1 MRMWLKHKQSSDP
14 SPGHGDRFADAIG
27 LMSKL
32 ENVHRRATDKD
43 VELLSL
49 CQQLS
54 RTMQAGRLT
63 CCKSGKDRT
72 SMSVTLETTALL
84 SRDAESAG
92 VNPVKV
98 LSVLRSC
105 GVRRQNLI
113 KNIGKPYYAFNQ
125 IQWMNLPKMY
135 RPPAG
140 CYGSGQS

>member
-1 MRMWLKHKQSSDP
+1 MWLKHKQSSDP
-14 SPGHGDRFADAIG
+14 STGHGDRFADAIG

>member
-1 MRMWLKHKQSSDP
+1 MWLTQKRRSDP
-14 SPGHGDRFADAIG
+14 SPGHANRFADAIG

-72 SMSVTLETTALL
+72 SMSVTLENTALL
-84 SRDAESAG
+84 GKDAELAG
-92 VNPVKV
+92 IKQVEV
-98 LSVLRSC
+98 LRVLRSR

-113 KNIGKPYYAFNQ
+113 KNIGKPYYAFNP